1 MEIRRWK
8 AFLRLEGE
16 TLVERDE
23 DVLNEFKGFVQALKR
38 AGIEYSIVVNVEENR
53 LDKLSG
59 RPKQAAS
66 MTHGP
71 SHQKGLERVGG

>member
-23 DVLNEFKGFVQALKR
+23 DVLNEFRGFVQALKR
-38 AGIEYSIVVNVEENR
+38 AGIEYSIVVNVEESKPE
-53 LDKLSG
+53 KLPG
-59 RPKQAAS
+59 RPRQAAS

-71 SHQKGLERVGG
+71 SREKGLERVGE